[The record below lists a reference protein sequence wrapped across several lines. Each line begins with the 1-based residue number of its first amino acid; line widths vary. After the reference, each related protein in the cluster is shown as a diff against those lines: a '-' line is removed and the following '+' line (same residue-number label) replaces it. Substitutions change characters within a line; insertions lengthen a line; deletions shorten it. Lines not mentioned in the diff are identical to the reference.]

1 MKKVLI
7 IEDEQMLAEM
17 YKDKFED
24 EGFAVSLAYDGE
36 QGVEKAL
43 QEEPD
48 ILILDILLPGKEG
61 LEVLGIV
68 RKSGLWGRK
77 VPVIMLT
84 NLDSDDRIIKAI
96 EKYRP
101 SYYFIKSNT
110 ELEEITDRAKEL
122 IK

>member
-110 ELEEITDRAKEL
+110 KLEEITDRAKEL

>member
-1 MKKVLI
+1 
-7 IEDEQMLAEM
+7 MLTEM
-17 YKDKFED
+17 YKDKFEH
-24 EGFAVSLAYDGE
+24 EGFEVSLAYDGE
-36 QGVEKAL
+36 QGVEKAIK
-43 QEEPD
+43 EEPD
-48 ILILDILLPGKEG
+48 LLVLDILLPGKEG
-61 LEVLGIV
+61 LEVLETV
-68 RKSGLWGRK
+68 RKSGLWGRE
-77 VPVIMLT
+77 VPIIMLT